1 MEHVE
6 PTSSILPSKWTFE
19 VEEVSCTTEVAEEVE
34 EEEEEAMDCMLDAVI
49 APISSIFSL
58 IRVSKFPDVTFEDED
73 S

>member
-1 MEHVE
+1 MEDVE

-19 VEEVSCTTEVAEEVE
+19 VEELSCTTEVV

>member
-1 MEHVE
+1 MEDVE

-19 VEEVSCTTEVAEEVE
+19 VEEVSCTTEVAEVV

>member
-1 MEHVE
+1 MEDVE

-19 VEEVSCTTEVAEEVE
+19 VEELSCTTEVVEEV
-34 EEEEEAMDCMLDAVI
+34 EEEEAMDCMLDAVI

>member
-1 MEHVE
+1 MEDVE
-6 PTSSILPSKWTFE
+6 PTSSILPSKWTPE
-19 VEEVSCTTEVAEEVE
+19 VEEVSCTTEVVDEVE
-34 EEEEEAMDCMLDAVI
+34 EEEEEAMDCMLDSVI

>member
-1 MEHVE
+1 MEDVE

-19 VEEVSCTTEVAEEVE
+19 VEEVSCTTEVVDEV

-58 IRVSKFPDVTFEDED
+58 IRVSKFPEVTFEDED

>member
-19 VEEVSCTTEVAEEVE
+19 VEEVSCTTEVVDEVE
-34 EEEEEAMDCMLDAVI
+34 EEEEEAMDCMLDSVI

>member
-1 MEHVE
+1 MEDVE

-19 VEEVSCTTEVAEEVE
+19 VEELSCTTEVAEVV

>member
-1 MEHVE
+1 MEDVE
-6 PTSSILPSKWTFE
+6 PTSSILPSKWTPE
-19 VEEVSCTTEVAEEVE
+19 VEEVSCTTEVQ

-58 IRVSKFPDVTFEDED
+58 IRVSKFPEVTFEDED

>member
-19 VEEVSCTTEVAEEVE
+19 VEEVSCTTEVVDEVE
-34 EEEEEAMDCMLDAVI
+34 EEEEEATDCMLDAVI

>member
-1 MEHVE
+1 MEDVE

-19 VEEVSCTTEVAEEVE
+19 VEEVSCTTEVVDEV

>member
-1 MEHVE
+1 MEDVE
-6 PTSSILPSKWTFE
+6 PTSSILPSKWTPE
-19 VEEVSCTTEVAEEVE
+19 VEEVSCTTEVVDEV

>member
-1 MEHVE
+1 MEDVE

-19 VEEVSCTTEVAEEVE
+19 VEEVSCTTEEVDE
-34 EEEEEAMDCMLDAVI
+34 VEEEEEAMDCMLDAVI

>member
-1 MEHVE
+1 
-6 PTSSILPSKWTFE
+6 
-19 VEEVSCTTEVAEEVE
+19 
-34 EEEEEAMDCMLDAVI
+34 MDCMLDAVI

>member
-1 MEHVE
+1 MEDVE

-19 VEEVSCTTEVAEEVE
+19 VEELSCTTEVEEEV